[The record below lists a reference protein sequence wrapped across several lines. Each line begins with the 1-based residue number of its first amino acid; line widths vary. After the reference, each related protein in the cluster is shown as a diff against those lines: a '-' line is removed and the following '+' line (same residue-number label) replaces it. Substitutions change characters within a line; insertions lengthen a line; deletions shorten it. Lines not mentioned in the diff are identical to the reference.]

1 MTSLEIDAFLT
12 VYREGSITKAAESLY
27 INQSS
32 LSTRLRT
39 LERELGCCLFDRNKG
54 SRKLLLT
61 PAGQRFLP
69 LAQQYQELEAQMQ
82 AVCHPALTDGVLRVS
97 SLNSIGSYLLPPAY
111 AYFSSHWPEIRLEIM
126 DITTAEA
133 KKAITRDEL
142 DIAFSTLSGSTD
154 QITTIPFLSEPMAFL
169 CSAKSDYPDP
179 VSLAN
184 LSPAHE
190 VYSFWSQDL
199 QQWHKS
205 AFGANA
211 EPQVRLEL
219 MSQIRLFTAMP
230 QAWAIVPQSI
240 ANALQNDPELQVCK
254 TTFPIPDRM
263 LYILC
268 RRAARNTKP
277 IVSFLDSLKTVLQE
291 KNTTGLLL

>member
-1 MTSLEIDAFLT
+1 MTSLEIDAFLA

-39 LERELGCCLFDRNKG
+39 LERELGCTLFDRTKG
-54 SRKLLLT
+54 SRKPSLT
-61 PAGQRFLP
+61 PAGQRLLP
-69 LAQQYQELEAQMQ
+69 LAQQYQELEARMQ
-82 AVCHPALTDGVLRVS
+82 AVCHPALTDGVLRIS

-111 AYFSSHWPEIRLEIM
+111 AHFSSQWPEIRLDIK

-133 KKAITRDEL
+133 KIAITRNEL
-142 DIAFSTLSGSTD
+142 DIAFSTLSSTTE
-154 QITTIPFLSEPMAFL
+154 QIATIPFLSEPMVFL

-179 VSLAN
+179 VSLDH

-199 QQWHKS
+199 QQWHQS
-205 AFGANA
+205 VFGANA
-211 EPQVRLEL
+211 EPQVLLEL

-240 ANALQNDPELQVCK
+240 ADALQNDPDLRICQ
-254 TTFPIPDRM
+254 TAFPIPDRM

>member
-1 MTSLEIDAFLT
+1 MTNLEIDAFLAI
-12 VYREGSITKAAESLY
+12 YREGSITKAAESLY

-32 LSTRLRT
+32 LGTRLRT
-39 LERELGCCLFDRNKG
+39 LERELGGTLFDRNKG
-54 SRKLLLT
+54 RRNLSLT
-61 PAGQRFLP
+61 SAGQRFLP

-82 AVCHPALTDGVLRVS
+82 AVCHPVATDGVLRIS
-97 SLNSIGSYLLPPAY
+97 SLNSIGSYLLPPVY
-111 AYFSSHWPEIRLEIM
+111 AQFSSRWPEIRLKIM
-126 DITTAEA
+126 DISTAEA
-133 KKAITRDEL
+133 RKAIIRDEL
-142 DIAFSTLSGSTD
+142 DIAFSTLGGSTE
-154 QITTIPFLSEPMAFL
+154 QITTIPFLSEPMVFL
-169 CSAKSDYPDP
+169 CSAKSDYPSL
-179 VSLAN
+179 VSLTD

-199 QQWHKS
+199 QQWHKGT
-205 AFGANA
+205 FGASA

-230 QAWAIVPQSI
+230 QAWAIVPQSV
-240 ANALQNDPELQVCK
+240 ADTLKNDPDLRICQ
-254 TTFPIPDRM
+254 TDFAIPDRL

-277 IVSFLDSLKTVLQE
+277 MVSFLDSLKAVLQE

>member
-1 MTSLEIDAFLT
+1 MTSLEIDAFLS
-12 VYREGSITKAAESLY
+12 VYREGSITKAAEALY
-27 INQSS
+27 ISQSS

-39 LERELGCCLFDRNKG
+39 LERELGCTLFDRNKG
-54 SRKLLLT
+54 SRKLTLT
-61 PAGQRFLP
+61 PAGQRLLP
-69 LAQQYQELEAQMQ
+69 LAQQYRDLEAQMQ
-82 AVCHPALTDGVLRVS
+82 AVCHPTLTDDVLRIS

-111 AYFSSHWPEIRLEIM
+111 AHFSSRWPDIRLEIM
-126 DITTAEA
+126 DISTAEA
-133 KKAITRDEL
+133 RKALNRDEL
-142 DIAFSTLSGSTD
+142 DIAFSTLSGSTE
-154 QITTIPFLSEPMAFL
+154 QIAAIPFLSEPMVFL

-179 VSLAN
+179 VTLAD

-205 AFGANA
+205 IFGANV

-230 QAWAIVPQSI
+230 QAWAIVPQSV
-240 ANALQNDPELQVCK
+240 ADALQNDPELRICR
-254 TTFPIPDRM
+254 TDFSIPDRM

-268 RRAARNTKP
+268 RRAARDTKP
-277 IVSFLDSLKTVLQE
+277 IVRFLDSLKTVLQE
-291 KNTTGLLL
+291 KNTAGLLL